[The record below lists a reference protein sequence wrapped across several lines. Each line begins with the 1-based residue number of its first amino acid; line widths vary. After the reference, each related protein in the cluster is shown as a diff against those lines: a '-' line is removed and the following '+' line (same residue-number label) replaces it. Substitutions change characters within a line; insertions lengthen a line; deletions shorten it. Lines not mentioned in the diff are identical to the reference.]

1 MNVANWIT
9 VFRVLLVPFFII
21 SLLYGKF
28 ILSLWLFCI
37 AGITDGI
44 DGYIARSWGLKTEL
58 GSYLDPLAD
67 KLLLVSSF
75 IVFSLKYPEIIPVW
89 LTVLVISKD
98 FIIIIGVI
106 ILHFVITQPRI
117 EPSVAGKM
125 TTAVQIL
132 LIFSAILSKTSDTSF
147 LLSLMDI
154 FIYVAAVLTVVA
166 GIQYVFKG
174 AAQLNGN

>member
-9 VFRVLLVPFFII
+9 VFRILLVPFFVI

-28 ILSLWLFCI
+28 IVSLWLFCI

-98 FIIIIGVI
+98 LIIIIGVM

-117 EPSVAGKM
+117 EPSVIGKM

-132 LIFSAILSKTSDTSF
+132 LVFSSLFYKTSDILF
-147 LLSLMDI
+147 LLSLMKVL
-154 FIYVAAVLTVVA
+154 IYVTAVLTVAA

>member
-1 MNVANWIT
+1 MNIANWIT
-9 VFRVLLVPFFII
+9 VFRILLVPFFII
-21 SLLYGKF
+21 FLLYGRFKE
-28 ILSLWLFCI
+28 SLWLFCI

-75 IVFSLKYPEIIPVW
+75 IVFSLKFPDLIPPW

-98 FIIIIGVI
+98 LIIVIGVI
-106 ILHFVITQPRI
+106 ILHFLINEPKIQPSFI
-117 EPSVAGKM
+117 GKC

-132 LIFSAILSKTSDTSF
+132 LIFCSLLSKTSESSL
-147 LLSLMDI
+147 LLSTIDVTV
-154 FIYVAAVLTVVA
+154 YVAAFLTVAA
-166 GIQYVFKG
+166 GMQYVFYG
-174 AAQLNGN
+174 TAQLNGN